1 MHMQIILQYHVIL
14 KKNKNSDQRLKI
26 SCGLNM
32 IEFFL
37 YTLIKIYVFFLQ
49 FNYRKTASSEFQTHA
64 FKIYIVHHIGTKL

>member
-1 MHMQIILQYHVIL
+1 MQIILQYHVIL
-14 KKNKNSDQRLKI
+14 KKPKNSDQRLKI

-64 FKIYIVHHIGTKL
+64 FKIYIVHHISTKL

>member
-32 IEFFL
+32 IEFF
-37 YTLIKIYVFFLQ
+37 
-49 FNYRKTASSEFQTHA
+49 
-64 FKIYIVHHIGTKL
+64 YIH